1 MTPAGGGAARS
12 AQVDNPA
19 GVLNDPR
26 VRRAGSN
33 HERRDRSMVA
43 AMLAYGELFLD
54 TAVAVAL
61 AAGGVVLLAAV
72 IADFVRT
79 VGHEPVVEGALRL
92 LSGLLLV
99 FIYTELIST
108 LRVIIARKRIEVEPF
123 LIVGI
128 VAAIRRLLVIG
139 AEAENVLGTDAFADV
154 MLEIAVLAGTVLV
167 LGVTI
172 LLVRVSARRDR
183 EDSPTPGGAG
193 PAPAGK

>member
-1 MTPAGGGAARS
+1 
-12 AQVDNPA
+12 
-19 GVLNDPR
+19 

-33 HERRDRSMVA
+33 HERRDRSTVA
-43 AMLAYGELFLD
+43 ALLAYCELFLD

-79 VGHEPVVEGALRL
+79 VGHEAVISGALRL

-108 LRVIIARKRIEVEPF
+108 LRVIIDRKRIEVEPF

-154 MLEIAVLAGTVLV
+154 MLEVAVLAGTVLV
-167 LGVTI
+167 LGVTV

-183 EDSPTPGGAG
+183 DDSPAPGPARGPAEG
-193 PAPAGK
+193 PAPAEK